1 MAISLTR
8 LAYLSFVLVICV
20 LLSNEVS
27 VLCGETSACFV
38 QMKTLLMNPRT
49 WIKRNVLH
57 KIYEPPKHYGLSM
70 KTKIG
75 IIGLPNVG
83 KSTLFNALARQALA
97 TAANFPFCTI
107 EPNIVQVPIPDKHL
121 QGLGELANSERMVPA
136 TLEFVDIAGL
146 VKGASKGEGLGNK
159 FLGTIRECSAVIHVV
174 RCFED
179 PNIVHVDGRINPIED
194 IEVVNVELILADLAH
209 IERRLERSNCVEEE
223 RETLES
229 LRSWLYKGFPAR
241 TMELSESAQIAIRSM
256 GLLTLKPVIYAC
268 NVAETDFASG
278 GTPAS
283 RKVQK
288 TYGDHSSDVQSKASA
303 ILVSAQLESELWE
316 LQEED
321 RIEFLSELGITL
333 PLSDDNTDNNNILHD
348 QYMSSNTL
356 PLEVCNILGVQRA
369 YTGPGVDPTRSKT
382 TRAHLVRPG
391 LTAHEFAGRIHG
403 DIQRGFIRAEVINGS
418 VLKSQCSYKNAKES
432 GLIRSEG
439 KGYEIQNED
448 VILIKWH

>member
-1 MAISLTR
+1 
-8 LAYLSFVLVICV
+8 
-20 LLSNEVS
+20 
-27 VLCGETSACFV
+27 
-38 QMKTLLMNPRT
+38 
-49 WIKRNVLH
+49 
-57 KIYEPPKHYGLSM
+57 
-70 KTKIG
+70 
-75 IIGLPNVG
+75 
-83 KSTLFNALARQALA
+83 
-97 TAANFPFCTI
+97 
-107 EPNIVQVPIPDKHL
+107 
-121 QGLGELANSERMVPA
+121 
-136 TLEFVDIAGL
+136 

-278 GTPAS
+278 GTPESTPADVSLMLGRKTKTLIIMGLETWEHFYTSFDDGNHEPRFQQKKLATYMIYLTS